1 MKDKII
7 LKTDLREVKKLK
19 VNIKFYQA
27 LGLDYLLVRP
37 FERLDEKEL
46 EDLFSLNHF
55 YEKNGLGLVISF
67 HIGKEM
73 GKLLGEDPANIDFA
87 DPKIRQGLY
96 HFLAYL
102 IKHGVR
108 AFDLRGLESLGP
120 SEKDLLQAI
129 RELNKNTFFNREVLS
144 MGEIYGLKE
153 TLLAL
158 ANPNLSALSLVRI
171 PGEVGDLLSLS
182 SDFSR
187 VNSGI
192 TLTPKNF
199 SKDEFNLKNYPKSAK
214 RLVFMIL
221 FFLKASLFIEENDL
235 DFEDLVF
242 LRGLFALKNKS
253 ARLVGVQKILP
264 KEKDILAFIR
274 QGDDRKI
281 LFLANLTERE
291 ILLDLAFKVMDYKDY
306 HFLAGSLSHRTL
318 YRTLVLRPYEAIA
331 FENCK

>member
-1 MKDKII
+1 MRDLLF
-7 LKTDLREVKKLK
+7 LKTGLTDLKKLQI
-19 VNIKFYQA
+19 NIKFYQA
-27 LGLDYLLVRP
+27 LGVDYLVVGP
-37 FERLDEKEL
+37 NPTFFKENI
-46 EDLFSLNHF
+46 EGFFALNETYF
-55 YEKNGLGLVISF
+55 KANLGLVFSF
-67 HIGKEM
+67 DIKVLMEN
-73 GKLLGEDPANIDFA
+73 LLGLEMVNMTE
-87 DPKIRQGLY
+87 PKIRKGLY

-108 AFDLRGLESLGP
+108 AFDLKGLENLES
-120 SEKDLLQAI
+120 SEKYLLPSI

-144 MGEIYGLKE
+144 MGEIYGPKE

-199 SKDEFNLKNYPKSAK
+199 SKDGINFKNYPKSAK
-214 RLVFMIL
+214 RLVFMTL

-274 QGDDRKI
+274 QGDDSKI

>member
-1 MKDKII
+1 MEN
-7 LKTDLREVKKLK
+7 L
-19 VNIKFYQA
+19 
-27 LGLDYLLVRP
+27 LGL
-37 FERLDEKEL
+37 
-46 EDLFSLNHF
+46 
-55 YEKNGLGLVISF
+55 
-67 HIGKEM
+67 EM
-73 GKLLGEDPANIDFA
+73 VNMTE
-87 DPKIRQGLY
+87 PKIRKGLY

-108 AFDLRGLESLGP
+108 AFDLKGLENLES
-120 SEKDLLQAI
+120 SEKYLLPAI

-144 MGEIYGLKE
+144 MGEIYGPKE

-199 SKDEFNLKNYPKSAK
+199 SKDGINFKNYPKSAK
-214 RLVFMIL
+214 RLVFMTL

-274 QGDDRKI
+274 QGYDSKI

-306 HFLAGSLSHRTL
+306 NFLAGSLSHRTL